1 MEPKMNGLSLEF
13 IIHPGETLKEV
24 LEDKNMLQEELAE
37 RTGFSPKHISEVV
50 NGKKGISPKLAKSLE
65 YVFGIPAT
73 FWINLQGIYDKEII
87 EFEEKNNISKSEF
100 EIAKEI
106 RPVLEYAVKLKL
118 IDKISNDVESVLVS
132 RNICGVQNLTYMEKI
147 LRSQVAYRTSTKQKV
162 NQYILYTWQRVC
174 ELLAKK
180 ESNTNYYNKTLLIN
194 NLENIKKLMF
204 EENPNDM
211 IKKLKDIFNECGITF
226 ELVKHFTGAPVQG
239 FIEKKENRMI
249 LCMTIR
255 QSYAD
260 IFWFT
265 LFHEIG
271 HILNCDIEYNK
282 IDYYVENEEREND
295 ADEFAKNILIN
306 KDDYNIYINKAD
318 FSKESIIEFSKVQ
331 KVRPYIVVGRLQKD
345 KKIEYSQ
352 YSDLKVRYKYK
363 Q

>member
-1 MEPKMNGLSLEF
+1 MNGLSLEF
-13 IIHPGETLKEV
+13 IVHPGETLKEV
-24 LEDKNMLQEELAE
+24 LEDRNMLQEELAE

-65 YVFGIPAT
+65 YVFRIPAT

-118 IDKISNDVESVLVS
+118 IDKINNDVESVLIS
-132 RNICGVQNLTYMEKI
+132 RNICGVQNLAYMEKI
-147 LRSQVAYRTSTKQKV
+147 LSSQVAYRTASKQKV
-162 NQYILYTWQRVC
+162 NQYTLYVWQRVC
-174 ELLAKK
+174 ELLASK
-180 ESNTNYYNKTLLIN
+180 ENNINIYNKQLLSN

-204 EENPNDM
+204 EENPNNM

-271 HILNCDIEYNK
+271 HILNGDIEYNR
-282 IDYYVENEEREND
+282 INYYIENEEREND
-295 ADEFAKNILIN
+295 ADIFAKNILIYEDAY
-306 KDDYNIYINKAD
+306 KDFINKAD
-318 FSKESIIEFSKVQ
+318 FSKESIIKFSKKQ
-331 KVRPYIVVGRLQKD
+331 KVQPFIVVGRLQKD
-345 KKIEYSQ
+345 KKIKYSQ
-352 YSDLKVRYKYK
+352 YNDLKIRYKYK
-363 Q
+363 

>member
-147 LRSQVAYRTSTKQKV
+147 LSSQVAYRTSTKQKV

-204 EENPNDM
+204 EENPNEM
-211 IKKLKDIFNECGITF
+211 IKKLKGIFNECGITF
-226 ELVKHFTGAPVQG
+226 ELVEHFTGAPVQG

-271 HILNCDIEYNK
+271 HILNGDIEYNK

-306 KDDYNIYINKAD
+306 KHDYNIYINKAD

>member
-1 MEPKMNGLSLEF
+1 METKMNGLSLEF

-37 RTGFSPKHISEVV
+37 RTGFSAKHISEVV

-65 YVFGIPAT
+65 YVFGISAT

-87 EFEEKNNISKSEF
+87 EFEEKNNISKNEF

-106 RPVLEYAVKLKL
+106 RPVLEYATKLKL
-118 IDKISNDVESVLVS
+118 IDKINSEVESVLIS

-147 LRSQVAYRTSTKQKV
+147 LSSQVAYRTASKQKV
-162 NQYILYTWQRVC
+162 NQYTLYVWQRVC
-174 ELLAKK
+174 ELLASK
-180 ESNTNYYNKTLLIN
+180 ENCINEYNKQILTD
-194 NLENIKKLMF
+194 NLKNIKKLMF
-204 EENPNDM
+204 EEDPNDM
-211 IKKLKDIFNECGITF
+211 IKKLKDIFKECGITF

-249 LCMTIR
+249 FCMTIR

-271 HILNCDIEYNK
+271 HILNGDIEYNK
-282 IDYYVENEEREND
+282 IDYYVENKEKENE
-295 ADEFAKNILIN
+295 ADVFAKNILIN
-306 KDDYNIYINKAD
+306 EDDYKIFISKAD
-318 FSKESIIEFSKVQ
+318 YTKKSIIEFAKSQ
-331 KVRPYIVVGRLQKD
+331 KIQPFIVIGRLQKD
-345 KKIEYSQ
+345 RKIKYSQ

-363 Q
+363 E

>member
-13 IIHPGETLKEV
+13 IIHPGETLKEI

-87 EFEEKNNISKSEF
+87 EFEEKNNISKNEF
-100 EIAKEI
+100 EIAKKI

-118 IDKISNDVESVLVS
+118 IDKISNDTEGVLVS

-147 LRSQVAYRTSTKQKV
+147 LSNQVAYRTPTKQKV
-162 NQYILYTWQRVC
+162 NPYILYTWQRVC

-180 ESNTNYYNKTLLIN
+180 ENNTNHYNKTVLIN

-204 EENPNDM
+204 EESPNEM

-239 FIEKKENRMI
+239 FIEKKENRII

-271 HILNCDIEYNK
+271 HILNGDIEYNK
-282 IDYYVENEEREND
+282 IDYYVENEEKENE
-295 ADEFAKNILIN
+295 ADEFAKNLLIN
-306 KDDYNIYINKAD
+306 KDDYNSYINKSD
-318 FSKESIIEFSKVQ
+318 FSKESIIAFSKNQ
-331 KVRPYIVVGRLQKD
+331 KVQPYIVIGRLQKD
-345 KKIEYSQ
+345 KKIEYNQ